1 MKLKALTLFGF
12 KSFPNKTTF
21 EFHDGVTCVVGPNG
35 CGKSNLV
42 DAFKWVLGEQSAKS
56 LRGGGMLDVIFSG
69 TAQRRSSG
77 YAEVTLIFTCA
88 ADWPDGPDRQNGL
101 YIPAENTDEAPT
113 PLSEEHTVTIARK
126 LYRSGESEYLLN
138 NKVARLKDIR
148 EMFMD
153 TGVGGYSLIEQ
164 GRVEAFLQASSADRR
179 TVFDEAAG
187 ISRYKAQKAEA
198 IRRLERVEQNLL
210 RLTDILSEIAKRL
223 RSIKYQAG
231 KARSYQKYST
241 RLAEL
246 RSLFSLAQ
254 YHDLVGRRRDI
265 QTGVDALTDALANVS
280 AQVGRLEASGT
291 TTEMELADL
300 SRKAHDLEGA
310 ISELDGQI
318 IAARQLGQMLSARVE
333 ELTDM
338 IAADTSRCEQLEAK
352 VASGRQE
359 SADARARLEAAAG
372 ELTELARH
380 AEAAGGASTAAAEAV
395 RKLREQLEDEK
406 NGTIDLLRRTA
417 QLHNEI
423 NTYSLNRENLHARRQ
438 RLTGRSEEIAKSLE
452 DILSRRSAV
461 HAKLSEIETV
471 LSDSQSGLE
480 KTQADVRTLSDD
492 EKRLASDLSGAQQV
506 RSGLVS
512 RRSVLEQMQRRGE
525 GLGEGVR
532 RVLAAA
538 KEGKAP
544 FDKVQDGPVVVGM
557 LGDFIEADVTRAGVI
572 EAALGEAGQWLVAD
586 SGRQIAESAE
596 QIRQIAG
603 DADGVEFICLD
614 RMPVPPACPPDESPA
629 DDNIIAR
636 ASDLVRCTNARMA
649 PVIERLLGRTLVVRT
664 LSAAFDLAGRLGDH
678 WRFVTNAGDVLETEG
693 RLRLAAE
700 PAADGQNRSVGPI
713 WQKSE
718 LADVDRKLRE
728 NQIRVDELAVRLG
741 KVHSEQKHTEELV
754 HSLRTAVYEVN
765 TERVSCRGLME
776 RLDEQVSEL
785 RREAPLVSD
794 EVRRLADEIE
804 SAAAGERQSKA
815 CAAELEAARSRR
827 EAEVARLNDAL
838 SDATKRQESLA
849 SEATAAQIA
858 LASARQKHSAL
869 QENLHRLD
877 QQGESLAGELTALR
891 ERIFQT
897 RNRRTEAQN
906 GAAEANEKILTS
918 VKQKAELTREM
929 EETTVSCDTLAERLV
944 EIKKQL
950 ADERKKQG
958 DLAAQSSDLRVKL
971 GEIEVRI
978 EDLISRTS
986 EELNIDLPNAYP
998 DYTHDE
1004 QRDWEAVKVEISELR
1019 NKIDRLGN
1027 VNLDAIDEQ
1036 EQLQQREKFLSEQT
1050 ADIRD
1055 SQKQLANLIKRIN
1068 AESKKRFEESFQAVR
1083 SHFNELF
1090 RKLFGGGKADILLT
1104 DPENVLESGIEIV
1117 ARPPGKELRSIS
1129 LMSGGEKTMTA
1140 LALMF
1145 SFFKARP
1152 GPFCLLDEVDA
1163 ALDEQNT
1170 GRFTQLVREFLGTSQ
1185 FIIITHAK
1193 RTIAMADQIYGLTM
1207 QQPGVSTPISVRF
1220 EDATKMV
1227 EPAGKSGKVQ
1237 LTASAQPVGA

>member
-12 KSFPNKTTF
+12 KSFSNKTTF

-77 YAEVTLIFTCA
+77 YAEVTLVFACA
-88 ADWPDGPDRQNGL
+88 ADWPGSGNSPNGL
-101 YIPAENTDEAPT
+101 YIPAADDAQKPQA
-113 PLSEEHTVTIARK
+113 EEHTITVARK

-138 NKVARLKDIR
+138 NKVVRLRDIR

-179 TVFDEAAG
+179 IVFDEAAG
-187 ISRYKAQKAEA
+187 ISRYKARKAEA

-210 RLTDILSEIAKRL
+210 RLTDILSEVQKRL

-231 KARSYQKYST
+231 KARSYQKYSD

-254 YHDLVGRRRDI
+254 YHDLVARRRDV
-265 QTGVDALTDALANVS
+265 QAQADTLTDAMASVT
-280 AQVGRLEASGT
+280 AQTGRLEASET
-291 TTEMELADL
+291 TTETELADL

-318 IAARQLGQMLSARVE
+318 IAARQRGQMLSARSE
-333 ELTDM
+333 ELTDA

-352 VASGRQE
+352 AATNDQE
-359 SADARARLEAAAG
+359 SADARDRLEAVAD
-372 ELTELARH
+372 ELTELIRQ
-380 AEAAGGASTAAAEAV
+380 AEAASDASTAAAEAV
-395 RKLREQLEDEK
+395 RQLRGQLEDEK

-423 NTYSLNRENLHARRQ
+423 NTYSLHRENLHASRQ

-452 DILSRRSAV
+452 DILSRRSA
-461 HAKLSEIETV
+461 AQTKLSAVEAV
-471 LSDSQSGLE
+471 LTDSQARLD
-480 KTQADVRTLSDD
+480 KTQQDARSGADDA
-492 EKRLASDLSGAQQV
+492 EAMASDLSGAQQAH
-506 RSGLVS
+506 SGLVS
-512 RRSVLEQMQRRGE
+512 RRSVLEQMQQRGE

-538 KEGKAP
+538 KEGNTP
-544 FDKVQDGPVVVGM
+544 FDETQGRPFVLGM
-557 LGDFIEADVTRAGVI
+557 LGDFIETDVARAGVI
-572 EAALGEAGQWLVAD
+572 EAALGGASQWLIAE
-586 SGRQIAESAE
+586 SAGQIAESAGK
-596 QIRQIAG
+596 IRQIAG

-614 RMPVPPACPPDESPA
+614 RIPCRQAGGPSADERPIGPA
-629 DDNIIAR
+629 DGVIAR
-636 ASDLVRCTNARMA
+636 AADLVRCTDERMV
-649 PVIERLLGRTLVVRT
+649 PVIERLLATTLVVET
-664 LSAAFDLAGRLGDH
+664 LSAAFDLAGRLGGD
-678 WRFVTNAGDVLETEG
+678 WRFVTTAGDVLETDG

-700 PAADGQNRSVGPI
+700 PAAGQNRSVGPI

-728 NQIRVDELAVRLG
+728 NQTRVDELSRQLEKVR
-741 KVHSEQKHTEELV
+741 SEQKHTEELV
-754 HSLRTAVYEVN
+754 HSLRTAVYEAN
-765 TERVSCRGLME
+765 TERVSCRGLLE
-776 RLDEQVSEL
+776 RFDEQVGEL
-785 RREAPLVSD
+785 KREAPLVAD

-804 SAAAGERQSKA
+804 SACAGERQSKA
-815 CAAELEAARSRR
+815 GAAELDAARTRR
-827 EAEVARLNDAL
+827 EAEVTRLNDAVA
-838 SDATKRQESLA
+838 DATKRQESLA
-849 SEATAAQIA
+849 SEATATAVA
-858 LASARQKHSAL
+858 LASAQQKHSAG
-869 QENLHRLD
+869 QENLQRLD
-877 QQGESLAGELTALR
+877 QQGESLARELTALR
-891 ERIFQT
+891 EQINQT
-897 RNRRTEAQN
+897 RNRRTEARN
-906 GAAEANEKILTS
+906 GAAEAHEKIQTS
-918 VKQKAELTREM
+918 VKQKADLGREM
-929 EETTVSCDTLAERLV
+929 EETSISCGTLAERLG

-950 ADERKKQG
+950 ADERKKHD
-958 DLAAQSSDLRVKL
+958 DLSAQSSDIRVKL

-978 EDLISRTS
+978 EEIISRTS
-986 EELNIDLPNAYP
+986 EELNIDLPAAYA

-1004 QRDWEAVKVEISELR
+1004 QRDWEAVRTEIGELR
-1019 NKIDRLGN
+1019 GKIDRLGN

-1068 AESKKRFEESFQAVR
+1068 AESRKRFEESFQAVR

-1104 DPENVLESGIEIV
+1104 DPDNVLESGIEIV

-1129 LMSGGEKTMTA
+1129 LLSGGEKTMTA
-1140 LALMF
+1140 LALLF

-1170 GRFTQLVREFLGTSQ
+1170 ERFTQLVREFLATSQ
-1185 FIIITHAK
+1185 FVIITHAK

-1220 EDATKMV
+1220 EDATKMI
-1227 EPAGKSGKVQ
+1227 EQAPKTRK
-1237 LTASAQPVGA
+1237 AQPVGA

>member
-1 MKLKALTLFGF
+1 MRLKALTLSGF

-56 LRGGGMLDVIFSG
+56 LRGGQMLDVIFSG

-77 YAEVTLIFTCA
+77 YAEVTLAFTCA
-88 ADWPDGPDRQNGL
+88 ADWPGEPDRKDGL
-101 YIPAENTDEAPT
+101 YIPAEDVDEAPS
-113 PLSEEHTVTIARK
+113 PSPEENTITIARK
-126 LYRSGESEYLLN
+126 LYRNGESEYLLN

-164 GRVEAFLQASSADRR
+164 GRVEAFLQATSADRR
-179 TVFDEAAG
+179 EVFDEAAG
-187 ISRYKAQKAEA
+187 ISRYKARKAEA

-210 RLTDILSEIAKRL
+210 RLTDILSEVAKRL

-231 KARSYQKYST
+231 KARNYQKYST
-241 RLAEL
+241 RLGEL

-265 QTGVDALTDALANVS
+265 QADADTLNDALANVT
-280 AQVGRLEASGT
+280 AHMGRLEASQA
-291 TTEMELADL
+291 TTETELADL
-300 SRKAHDLEGA
+300 ARKSHDLERT

-318 IAARQLGQMLSARVE
+318 IATRQLEQMLSAKVE
-333 ELTDM
+333 ELTDA
-338 IAADTSRCEQLEAK
+338 IAANTSRCEQLEAK
-352 VASGRQE
+352 VASNKQD
-359 SADARARLEAAAG
+359 SVVARDHLETVAG
-372 ELTELARH
+372 EVNELTRC
-380 AEAAGGASTAAAEAV
+380 AEAARAASTEAAETV
-395 RKLREQLEDEK
+395 RKLRESLEDEK
-406 NGTIDLLRRTA
+406 NGTVDLLRRTA

-438 RLTGRSEEIAKSLE
+438 KLTGRSEEIAKSLE
-452 DILSRRSAV
+452 DVLSRRSATQT
-461 HAKLSEIETV
+461 KLSEVRVILT
-471 LSDSQSGLE
+471 DSQARLE
-480 KTQADVRTLSDD
+480 KTQADLGELADD
-492 EKRLASDLSGAQQV
+492 EKHLASDLSVAQQD

-512 RRSVLEQMQRRGE
+512 RRSILEQMQRRGE

-538 KEGKAP
+538 KEGNLPSVA
-544 FDKVQDGPVVVGM
+544 GM
-557 LGDFIEADVTRAGVI
+557 LGDFVETDVTHAGVI
-572 EAALGEAGQWLVAD
+572 EAALGNAGQWLVA
-586 SGRQIAESAE
+586 STGRQIAESAGR
-596 QIRQIAG
+596 IRQIAG
-603 DADGVEFICLD
+603 DADSVEFICLD
-614 RMPVPPACPPDESPA
+614 RIPFPPAGGPSADDRDAPA
-629 DDNIIAR
+629 DDSIIAR
-636 ASDLVRCTNARMA
+636 AADLVHCADARIT
-649 PVIERLLGRTLVVRT
+649 PVIERLLGKTLVVRT
-664 LSAAFDLAGRLGDH
+664 LSAAFDLAVRLGGD
-678 WRFVTNAGDVLETEG
+678 WRYVTTAGDVLETDG

-700 PAADGQNRSVGPI
+700 PAAEGRNKPAGPI

-728 NQIRVDELAVRLG
+728 NQTRVDELAGRLE
-741 KVHSEQKHTEELV
+741 KVHFEQKHLEELV
-754 HSLRTAVYEVN
+754 HSLRTAVYEAN
-765 TERVSCRGLME
+765 TERVSCQGLLD
-776 RLDEQVSEL
+776 RLDEQVGEL

-815 CAAELEAARSRR
+815 GAAELEAARSRR
-827 EAEVARLNDAL
+827 EEEVVRLNDEL
-838 SDATKRQESLA
+838 SDAMARQESLA
-849 SEATAAQIA
+849 SEATAAAVA

-869 QENLHRLD
+869 RENLHRLD
-877 QQGESLAGELTALR
+877 QQGESLSGELTALR
-891 ERIFQT
+891 EQISQT

-906 GAAEANEKILTS
+906 GAAEAQEKIQTS
-918 VKQKAELTREM
+918 VKQKAELGREM
-929 EETTVSCDTLAERLV
+929 EETTISRETLAERMV

-950 ADERKKQG
+950 ADERKEQEN
-958 DLAAQSSDLRVKL
+958 LTSQSSDLRVKL

-986 EELNIDLPNAYP
+986 EELNIDLPGAYSG
-998 DYTHDE
+998 YTHDE
-1004 QRDWEAVKVEISELR
+1004 QRDWEAVKAEISELR

-1050 ADIRD
+1050 ADIRE

-1068 AESKKRFEESFQAVR
+1068 AESRKRFEESFQAVR
-1083 SHFNELF
+1083 AHFNELF

-1104 DPENVLESGIEIV
+1104 DPDNVLESGIEIV

-1140 LALMF
+1140 LALLF

-1170 GRFTQLVREFLGTSQ
+1170 GRFTKLVRDFLGTSQ

-1227 EPAGKSGKVQ
+1227 EPATKTSSKSQ
-1237 LTASAQPVGA
+1237 PPASVQPVGA